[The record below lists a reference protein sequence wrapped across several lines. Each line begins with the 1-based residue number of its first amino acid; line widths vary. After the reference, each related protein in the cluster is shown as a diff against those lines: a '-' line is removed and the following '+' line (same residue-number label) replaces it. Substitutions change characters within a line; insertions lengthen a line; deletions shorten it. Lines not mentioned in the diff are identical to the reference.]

1 MVTLFPNWVV
11 KHIRNPQLRTAEWMK
26 RPVEVFHVSPK
37 MTKFEI
43 KEYLIQLYGMPV
55 SKVHTVNFD
64 GRFYMTPEGQRRKH
78 PSYKRAY
85 VYLEDEQG
93 KHRPRYHEA
102 EFQMTEEA
110 RQAWPAKPG
119 RTAKDLADK
128 IIDGTLE
135 PSLLRRN
142 WKKY

>member
-1 MVTLFPNWVV
+1 MSKSWICSISGDSGVSHRAIFVCGL
-11 KHIRNPQLRTAEWMK
+11 LRKVLILARML
-26 RPVEVFHVSPK
+26 
-37 MTKFEI
+37 
-43 KEYLIQLYGMPV
+43 LIQNV
-55 SKVHTVNFD
+55 DV
-64 GRFYMTPEGQRRKH
+64 RRKH